1 MIARALFAG
10 LLLAF
15 AAPAL
20 AAEQQMTAGQFLQR
34 AEPLLKKS
42 KMALVFSSE
51 ARKLVGVLGQA
62 AQNNR
67 ARLDADKAA
76 GRRIDTCLPE
86 KGKAKVNAND
96 LLAHIRTMSP
106 AQKAQSFDSAFASYT
121 AKKYPC
127 RA

>member
-1 MIARALFAG
+1 MLRSVLVFC
-10 LLLAF
+10 LLAA

-20 AAEQQMTAGQFLQR
+20 ATPQTMTAGQFLAK

-42 KMALVFSSE
+42 KMSLIFSGE
-51 ARKLVGVLGQA
+51 ARKLLAVLGES
-62 AQNNR
+62 AQHNR
-67 ARLDADKAA
+67 TRLDADKAA

-86 KGKAKVNAND
+86 KGKAKVNANE
-96 LLAHIRTMSP
+96 LLAHIRAMPP
-106 AQKAQSFDSAFASYT
+106 AQKAQSFDAAFASYT